1 MRRFE
6 LHRDV
11 DASGVSGT
19 GVVADGVQFHT
30 GQCVLC
36 WRTATTS
43 IAVYRTAAELEH
55 IHGHGGATRIVWLDP
70 QGAP

>member
-19 GVVADGVQFHT
+19 GKVAEGVQFST
-30 GQCVLC
+30 GQCALG
-36 WRTATTS
+36 WTTLVRSVAVYQS
-43 IAVYRTAAELEH
+43 IADVEH